1 MTDRAKKISELQAT
15 TSVVNTDKI
24 VVLKDAANPSVT
36 ASTRS
41 ITIDNLTSSIR
52 YANNTVSGVV
62 KVGNNLTIN
71 ATGYLASDGTANFI
85 FSNNVLTIPAFAEM
99 NTPRIANTKYA
110 ISYYD
115 QGGQWGGYT
124 QYDEPEGNSSWAWVG
139 TDIGNINDPY
149 IILEVRADDGD
160 YTTWRFDSDLKRNG
174 VSVIGTGQIDGGNA
188 FTTPTAE
195 ITVDGGG
202 A

>member
-1 MTDRAKKISELQAT
+1 MTDRAKKISELQGT
-15 TSVVNTDKI
+15 TSVANTDKL
-24 VVLKDAANPSVT
+24 VVLKDPSGNP
-36 ASTRS
+36 STRS

-52 YANNTVSGVV
+52 YANATVAGVI

-71 ATGYLASDGTANFI
+71 ATGYLASDGTANFT
-85 FSNNVLTIPAFAEM
+85 FSNNVLTTPNTAEI

-115 QGGQWGGYT
+115 RGGQWGGYT
-124 QYDEPEGNSSWAWVG
+124 QLDKPDGNSSWAWVG
-139 TDIGNINDPY
+139 TDLGDIDNPY
-149 IILEVRADDGD
+149 VILEVLNDSGSL
-160 YTTWRFDSDLKRNG
+160 TSWRFDSDLKRNG

>member
-1 MTDRAKKISELQAT
+1 MTDRAKKISELQGT
-15 TSVVNTDKI
+15 TSVANTDKL
-24 VVLKDAANPSVT
+24 VVLKDPSGNP
-36 ASTRS
+36 STRS

-52 YANNTVSGVV
+52 YANATVAGVI

-85 FSNNVLTIPAFAEM
+85 FSNNVLTTPNTAEI

-115 QGGQWGGYT
+115 RGGQWGGYT
-124 QYDEPEGNSSWAWVG
+124 QLDKPDGNSSWAWVG
-139 TDIGNINDPY
+139 TDLGDIDNPY
-149 IILEVRADDGD
+149 VILEVLNDSGSL
-160 YTTWRFDSDLKRNG
+160 TSWRFDSDLKRNG